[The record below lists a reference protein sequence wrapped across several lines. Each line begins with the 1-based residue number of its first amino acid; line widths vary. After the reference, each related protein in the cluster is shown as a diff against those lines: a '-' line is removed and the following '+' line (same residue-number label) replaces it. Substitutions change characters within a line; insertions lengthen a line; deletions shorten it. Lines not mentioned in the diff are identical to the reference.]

1 MCVVVWALVCIH
13 LTLEEWEENIHLT
26 LQHGPFISKVLTEV
40 NVLIVKVSEGKVTL
54 PTEEC
59 IRDMQR
65 KCP

>member
-1 MCVVVWALVCIH
+1 
-13 LTLEEWEENIHLT
+13 LTLEEWEENLKLRH
-26 LQHGPFISKVLTEV
+26 FISKVLTEV
-40 NVLIVKVSEGKVTL
+40 NVLIVNVSEGKVTL